1 MSAASKAPEP
11 PLVEVLAQEH
21 GRSVSPA
28 QEAAQHPAA
37 SQQVATGEDADDET
51 TSADEEPAPGN
62 KVPLPPP
69 RWRGF
74 ASRAMSATSRAI
86 YAALRFVLRL
96 VVFVVFATLR
106 LLQLAAFA
114 LTAVGLPYTLS
125 GPATVLAL
133 LATAT
138 LLALKV
144 PFGGVPRTLGRVC
157 AFSAD
162 AALLALAGAMLADHC
177 GCRGGAPLPAP
188 VYKAVRQVSLSSLHL
203 VHATKLKPAELAYR
217 AYCTACDLIC

>member
-1 MSAASKAPEP
+1 MSATSKSLEP
-11 PLVEVLAQEH
+11 PLVEVLAPEH

-28 QEAAQHPAA
+28 LAEAQHPAA
-37 SQQVATGEDADDET
+37 SQQVATADETSDET
-51 TSADEEPAPGN
+51 TSADEEPAPPE
-62 KVPLPPP
+62 KVPTPPP
-69 RWRGF
+69 RRGVV
-74 ASRAMSATSRAI
+74 SRAMSATSHAI
-86 YAALRFVLRL
+86 RAALRFTLQL
-96 VVFVVFATLR
+96 VIFLVFAALR

-114 LTAVGLPYTLS
+114 LTAVGLPYAAS

-133 LATAT
+133 AATIAI
-138 LLALKV
+138 LALKV
-144 PFGGVPRTLGRVC
+144 PFGGVPRTFGRAC

-188 VYKAVRQVSLSSLHL
+188 VYKAVRHASLSSLHL
-203 VHATKLKPAELAYR
+203 VHAAKLKPAELAYR